1 MLTNSANTNNKK
13 VKDYILTVKRSL
25 KEKYGRIDPAW
36 QLMIDLLEDQLLL
49 YYDFREKLHNG
60 EELKFSET
68 KSFREILAS
77 ILKLSQKLGIS
88 SPYDFAKVKVTEKKE
103 EQPDYIDELND

>member
-1 MLTNSANTNNKK
+1 MLTQVATANSKK
-13 VKDYILTVKRSL
+13 VSDYILTVKRSL

-49 YYDFREKLHNG
+49 YYDFRDKLHNG

-88 SPYDFAKVKVTEKKE
+88 SPYDTAKVKPTDKPKE
-103 EQPDYIDELND
+103 EPDYLDTL